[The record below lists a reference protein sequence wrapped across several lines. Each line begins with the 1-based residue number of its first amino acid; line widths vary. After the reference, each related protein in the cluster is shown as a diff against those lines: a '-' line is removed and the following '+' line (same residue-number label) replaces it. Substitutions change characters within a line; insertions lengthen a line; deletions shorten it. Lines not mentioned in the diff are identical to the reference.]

1 MSVDVKRNTQEFK
14 TGYCK
19 KITAGHITEFIE
31 ISSCPL
37 QPNTK
42 KLSKTEYID
51 LETGEVK
58 EYELSE
64 TRADNKDSLRKTFRK
79 IRELIN
85 ANCLDS
91 KKVHWVTLTYRENM
105 TDTKQLYSDFDKFLK
120 RFKYYC
126 KKQGLIAPEY
136 ICVIEPQ
143 KRGAWH
149 CHVIF
154 IWQQKAPYI
163 ANNAVLAPMWSH
175 GFTKIQ
181 AIPNDCDNLG
191 AYLSAYLADIPVELD
206 GDNTTTK
213 NNKGIIKGGRLSL
226 YPVGVNIVRHS
237 KGIKQADAELVAP
250 DKVENEKASAG
261 TLTFQCSYCLSD
273 EKGFERYLS
282 KSYYNT
288 KRK

>member
-1 MSVDVKRNTQEFK
+1 MSVEIKRNTKQFH

-19 KITAGHITEFIE
+19 KITSGHITEFIE
-31 ISSCPL
+31 ISAQPL
-37 QPNTK
+37 QPQTM

-51 LETGEVK
+51 LQTGEVK

-91 KKVHWVTLTYRENM
+91 EKVHWVTLTYRENM
-105 TDTKQLYSDFDKFLK
+105 MDTKQLHSDFHNFWK

-191 AYLSAYLADIPVELD
+191 AYLSAYLADIPVDED

-213 NNKGIIKGGRLSL
+213 KAIVKGGRLSL
-226 YPVGVNIVRHS
+226 YPVGLNIVRHS
-237 KGIKQADAELVAP
+237 KGIKQADAELVP
-250 DKVENEKASAG
+250 VDEIEKEKASAG
-261 TLTFQCSYCLSD
+261 TLTFKCSYAILD
-273 EKGFERYLS
+273 ENGKERYLS